1 MGATPWSLSPGG
13 GTTVSHQGIL
23 LGDIIIPRG
32 RKKKGGQRQDSSS
45 GRLQWGIVV
54 NVGGRRGLYW
64 QKVIMYRAFF
74 FPLICWFFWYFSW
87 NNCSDFQGCVKM
99 ADKNGDDS
107 FDFLMKLILRLFL
120 FNLNEHFTEYK
131 QNIHWSNKCYVNS
144 VGQR

>member
-1 MGATPWSLSPGG
+1 
-13 GTTVSHQGIL
+13 
-23 LGDIIIPRG
+23 
-32 RKKKGGQRQDSSS
+32 
-45 GRLQWGIVV
+45 
-54 NVGGRRGLYW
+54 
-64 QKVIMYRAFF
+64 
-74 FPLICWFFWYFSW
+74 
-87 NNCSDFQGCVKM
+87 M